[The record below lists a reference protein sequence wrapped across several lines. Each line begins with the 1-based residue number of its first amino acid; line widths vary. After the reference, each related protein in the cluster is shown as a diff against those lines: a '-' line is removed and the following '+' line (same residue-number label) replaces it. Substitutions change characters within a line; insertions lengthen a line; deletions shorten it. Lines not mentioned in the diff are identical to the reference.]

1 LTPSVPPTRARLL
14 FAILTAVLAISSAA
28 ILIRAADAPP
38 LAVASGR
45 LGLAGLALLPWTA
58 RAWRRERV
66 RPGSPALRLAV
77 LAGVFLAL
85 HFAFWIT
92 SLGLTSVAASVTLV
106 TTTPVWMTIMT
117 TALGEPTSP
126 VTWLGVLIA
135 VAGGVLVG
143 LAGSETGD
151 TTLGGN
157 LLALAG
163 AVSVAV
169 YLLLGRSAQRTLST
183 GLYLGLAYGSAGVI
197 LLVAALAAGQS
208 PFAQPAVFWFWVALL
223 AALPQLVGHSTFNW
237 LMRYLPATLVT
248 MLVLTESIG
257 ASLLALAIFGEVP
270 GWQVIAGASLLLSG
284 VAVCALARPAL
295 PRARA

>member
-1 LTPSVPPTRARLL
+1 MNTGAPPSRARLV

-38 LAVASGR
+38 LAVAAGR
-45 LGLAGLALLPWTA
+45 LGLAGLALLPWTVL
-58 RAWRRERV
+58 AWRREQV
-66 RPGSPALRLAV
+66 LPGSPAVRLAV

-106 TTTPVWMTIMT
+106 TTTPVWMTIIT
-117 TALGEPTSP
+117 TALGEPAGP

-143 LAGSETGD
+143 LAGSQAGA

-169 YLLLGRSAQRTLST
+169 YLLLGRSAQRSLST

-197 LLVAALAAGQS
+197 LIAAALAAGQS
-208 PFAQPAVFWFWVALL
+208 PFAQPPVFWFWVALL

-248 MLVLTESIG
+248 MLVLTEPIG

-270 GWQVIAGASLLLSG
+270 GLQVIAGGILLLSG

-295 PRARA
+295 PRA